1 VDFDSLDC
9 GRKLIAERVFGRARL
24 KIVGGNHLGR
34 RQRIAYDRYMD
45 KRGKRMW
52 DFIIGLL
59 AQRQMAA

>member
-1 VDFDSLDC
+1 MQAIMSWAGKLVTGGLEIRVDC
-9 GRKLIAERVFGRARL
+9 KVVR
-24 KIVGGNHLGR
+24 
-34 RQRIAYDRYMD
+34 YPDRYMD